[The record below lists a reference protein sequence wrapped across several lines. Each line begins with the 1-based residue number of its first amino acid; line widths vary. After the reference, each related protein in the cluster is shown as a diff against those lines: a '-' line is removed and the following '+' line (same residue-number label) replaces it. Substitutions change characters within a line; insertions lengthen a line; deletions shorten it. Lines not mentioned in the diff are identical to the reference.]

1 MKEVYRKTSYGRSNY
16 GGGGGGRSS
25 FGGGQRG
32 PSGPKP
38 VEVGKEYDVTVTET
52 SRRGDGIA
60 KIQGFVIFVSNAKAG
75 QKARIKITDV
85 GPRFAKADVVEATEE
100 KAAEG
105 NATEGNA
112 TEEKAAEGNTSAE
125 VPTTQESTE
134 ESGN

>member
-16 GGGGGGRSS
+16 GGGGGRS

-85 GPRFAKADVVEATEE
+85 GPRFAKADIVEAAEE
-100 KAAEG
+100 K
-105 NATEGNA
+105 T
-112 TEEKAAEGNTSAE
+112 AEGNTAEENTSAE
-125 VPTTQESTE
+125 EPTTQESTE